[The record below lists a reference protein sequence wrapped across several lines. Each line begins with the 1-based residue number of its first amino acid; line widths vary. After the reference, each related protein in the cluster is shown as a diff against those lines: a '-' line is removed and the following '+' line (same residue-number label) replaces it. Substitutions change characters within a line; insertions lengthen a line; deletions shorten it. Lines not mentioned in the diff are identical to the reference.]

1 MRIPTCAVGM
11 AASIKRDA
19 CEPMRGGGRNR
30 QYWKNSAVAEF
41 GQYCLFSLFFFFF
54 VYIPVSPPPCSGVG
68 PGRRAIPASLFKEIV
83 DKLVANSVLFARKAL
98 DSPYGI
104 LPLVAV
110 VMKNLADRFRTA

>member
-1 MRIPTCAVGM
+1 M

-19 CEPMRGGGRNR
+19 CEPVKGGGRNW
-30 QYWKNSAVAEF
+30 QNWKNSAVAEF
-41 GQYCLFSLFFFFF
+41 GQFCLFSLFFFFF
-54 VYIPVSPPPCSGVG
+54 MYIPVSPPPPCSGVG
-68 PGRRAIPASLFKEIV
+68 SGRRAIPASLFKEIV
-83 DKLVANSVLFARKAL
+83 DKLVANSVFFGRKAL